1 MKNTGGL
8 IIAHINEKVEYNP
21 KKVVELYNAGTPMF
35 VKFYA
40 DWCGHC
46 VELAPIWDKLER
58 ILKKKYNKTN
68 MALVS
73 MEESSIKKMVDSKDA
88 DADAFKEQLKKIVNG
103 FPTLGFFKNKQF
115 TVFQGER
122 TIKGMMSFIK
132 SNLKT
137 QGGGGKSK
145 SKRKSTR
152 KSTKKVKRTN
162 RAKKSLRK
170 TKSRRNF

>member
-58 ILKKKYNKTN
+58 ILKKK
-68 MALVS
+68 
-73 MEESSIKKMVDSKDA
+73 I
-88 DADAFKEQLKKIVNG
+88 Q
-103 FPTLGFFKNKQF
+103 
-115 TVFQGER
+115 
-122 TIKGMMSFIK
+122 
-132 SNLKT
+132 
-137 QGGGGKSK
+137 
-145 SKRKSTR
+145 
-152 KSTKKVKRTN
+152 
-162 RAKKSLRK
+162 
-170 TKSRRNF
+170 

>member
-1 MKNTGGL
+1 
-8 IIAHINEKVEYNP
+8 
-21 KKVVELYNAGTPMF
+21 
-35 VKFYA
+35 
-40 DWCGHC
+40 
-46 VELAPIWDKLER
+46 
-58 ILKKKYNKTN
+58 
-68 MALVS
+68 
-73 MEESSIKKMVDSKDA
+73 MVDSKDA

-145 SKRKSTR
+145 SKRKSTIKSTR
-152 KSTKKVKRTN
+152 KSTKKVKKTN
-162 RAKKSLRK
+162 RTKKSLRK